1 MIQVNLLPDVKQEYL
16 KAQQTKHTVLVG
28 AVLVSIVVS
37 ALTILFFAYVQVVQP
52 QYQKRVQGDI
62 DAGIQEVK
70 KKPNAQRIVTVQG
83 VLEQIPALKD
93 KQVVTSRIF
102 DYLKQFTPRVVT
114 YNKVAL
120 NLEANTLTIAGSTV
134 SYERANEL
142 ANNLKSAQFTY
153 VQGGAEQKVQPF
165 TGVVFN
171 SLGKSES
178 ATDGKP
184 VSFEIT
190 FTFNPV
196 MFDPSASKTLIKVNA
211 SSEDL
216 LLPES
221 KPFNELSPEAQL

>member
-28 AVLVSIVVS
+28 AVLVSIIVS
-37 ALTILFFAYVQVVQP
+37 ALTILFFVYVQVVQP
-52 QYQKRVQGDI
+52 QYQKRVQNDI
-62 DAGIQEVK
+62 DAGVQEVK

-83 VLEQIPALKD
+83 VLEQVPALKD

-102 DYLKQFTPRVVT
+102 DYLTQFTPRVVT
-114 YNKVAL
+114 YNKVNL
-120 NLEANTLTIAGSTV
+120 NLAASSLTIAGSTV
-134 SYERANEL
+134 SYEKANEL
-142 ANNLKSAQFTY
+142 ANNLKSAQFAY
-153 VQGGAEQKVQPF
+153 SQGGSDQTIQPF
-165 TGVVFN
+165 AGVVFN

-178 ATDGKP
+178 VTDGKP

-196 MFDPSASKTLIKVNA
+196 MFDPSTSKNTIKVNA
-211 SSEDL
+211 SSEEL

-221 KPFNELSPEAQL
+221 KPFNEVTPGVQP